1 MSKSN
6 RNKIVFVSGITVLLI
21 CTAFLGFQ
29 LIKVV
34 NEPPLIEFDYQQT
47 VKVGQEV
54 EFKNSSIGVPDGSSW
69 RWEFGDHTVIE
80 DSEDATHAFHTN
92 GKFTVKLT
100 VVMEGV
106 ERSKTALILV
116 TAPLPK
122 SDFTI
127 DSESLVAG
135 KDIEINNRSVNA
147 MESIWKLSDG
157 RSLSGSSPKFQFN
170 RAGSYD
176 ITLLSINDFGQ
187 VDELSKNVVV
197 VGSNGSS
204 ASLQLQDEIIIKH
217 IPVFDERTLSEALT
231 SLANNELARTQK
243 RKIRNE
249 ILKDVSSLKIK
260 INEITLENYLN
271 KIQLEASGRRV
282 DIVVSGIARN
292 NNNKISEISIN

>member
-1 MSKSN
+1 
-6 RNKIVFVSGITVLLI
+6 
-21 CTAFLGFQ
+21 
-29 LIKVV
+29 
-34 NEPPLIEFDYQQT
+34 
-47 VKVGQEV
+47 
-54 EFKNSSIGVPDGSSW
+54 
-69 RWEFGDHTVIE
+69 
-80 DSEDATHAFHTN
+80 
-92 GKFTVKLT
+92 
-100 VVMEGV
+100 
-106 ERSKTALILV
+106 
-116 TAPLPK
+116 
-122 SDFTI
+122 
-127 DSESLVAG
+127 LVAG
-135 KDIEINNRSVNA
+135 KDIEIDNRSVNA
-147 MESIWKLSDG
+147 TESIWKLSDG

-197 VGSNGSS
+197 VVSNSSS

-282 DIVVSGIARN
+282 DIVVNEIARN